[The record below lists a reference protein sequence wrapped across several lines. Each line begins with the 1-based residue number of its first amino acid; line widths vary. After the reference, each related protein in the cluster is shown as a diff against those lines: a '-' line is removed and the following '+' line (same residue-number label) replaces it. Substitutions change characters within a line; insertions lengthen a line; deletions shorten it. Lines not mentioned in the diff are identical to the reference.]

1 MEIEATAI
9 FDLSDM
15 INEEIDDTLMESA
28 FIFCQVD
35 HPLDKETECLLDLD
49 DFKSAQQTD
58 FQSVDVPEVLQLE
71 LEIESGFCPQ
81 EFYFRQN
88 DLFDAYASAN
98 MAFAYDNWFKDKHRL
113 VLEGTTA

>member
-1 MEIEATAI
+1 MENEAMVF
-9 FDLSDM
+9 FDLSSR

-58 FQSVDVPEVLQLE
+58 FQSVDIPEVLQL
-71 LEIESGFCPQ
+71 
-81 EFYFRQN
+81 
-88 DLFDAYASAN
+88 
-98 MAFAYDNWFKDKHRL
+98 
-113 VLEGTTA
+113 